1 MPDTTSITVAFE
13 LFGPVSV
20 SAGSSHAEVDLPL
33 GATVQD
39 AIDALIRQH
48 PQVRANV
55 QAAVIAA
62 DGVMVK
68 RDAVLA
74 GGEELTV
81 VTLVSG
87 G

>member
-1 MPDTTSITVAFE
+1 MHDTTPITVAFE
-13 LFGPVSV
+13 LFGPV
-20 SAGSSHAEVDLPL
+20 AETTGDSRVQVELPPES
-33 GATVQD
+33 TVAA
-39 AIDALIRQH
+39 AIDALIGEH
-48 PQVRANV
+48 PQVREIL

-68 RDAVLA
+68 RDAVLV
-74 GGEELTV
+74 GGEELVV